1 MQSRRWSFSF
11 AFLAPLLAAAC
22 TDSSGEDEVADT
34 SESDTSESTT
44 SDTTAEGTTSDTT
57 SESTSETTS
66 EATTESTSSETATET
81 SAGECI
87 SPIVPTESAALI
99 DWLEGGEYASWQA
112 ETGPHPSTGPHFG
125 AVRTFVDPCLAESL
139 DAGDAT
145 HPIGAA
151 AVKELYADGDVVL
164 GWSVMV
170 KVAAGSGG
178 DTWYW
183 HETYQGSTL
192 LDGVG
197 EPACT
202 GCHGGPGNAD
212 YFLSP
217 WPLQ

>member
-1 MQSRRWSFSF
+1 MPSRPSSFSF
-11 AFLAPLLAAAC
+11 ALLAPLLAAAC
-22 TDSSGEDEVADT
+22 IDSSGEDEVADT
-34 SESDTSESTT
+34 SESDTSES
-44 SDTTAEGTTSDTT
+44 SDTT
-57 SESTSETTS
+57 SEGSTSDTSSETTSETTS
-66 EATTESTSSETATET
+66 EATSETTSSETTT

-99 DWLEGGEYASWQA
+99 DWLEGGEYASWEA

>member
-1 MQSRRWSFSF
+1 MPSRPSSFSF
-11 AFLAPLLAAAC
+11 ALLAPLLAAAC
-22 TDSSGEDEVADT
+22 IDSSGEDEVADT
-34 SESDTSESTT
+34 SESDTSES
-44 SDTTAEGTTSDTT
+44 SDTT
-57 SESTSETTS
+57 SEGSTSDTTSETTS
-66 EATTESTSSETATET
+66 EATTESTSSETTSSETTT

-164 GWSVMV
+164 GWSVLV
-170 KVAAGSGG
+170 KIAAGSGG